1 LKARTAS
8 VEGSWSESSATEPL
22 QSDLSIRIK
31 PPGLTRAWQRSRHV
45 EAAVFPLGELVVKR
59 VERGSKT
66 KLDLVGDT
74 CKLPMTLGGFD
85 DRDVDLA
92 GEDPA
97 VEVQAS
103 AL

>member
-1 LKARTAS
+1 
-8 VEGSWSESSATEPL
+8 
-22 QSDLSIRIK
+22 
-31 PPGLTRAWQRSRHV
+31 
-45 EAAVFPLGELVVKR
+45 LGELVVKR